1 MGIDLIPAMPPRGVS
16 TFQGDFLEERVRGM
30 VKSFLKEGRKRD
42 RSRPSGVGVGEKVK
56 EEEGEVEVEEGE
68 RSYIDRERRETVNEG
83 GEEEGGEAEE
93 RLVDVSG
100 TLSPVFFHFQE
111 NTAANGRGWKK
122 KRWYSVTCQL
132 LGPRP
137 MDFISTV

>member
-1 MGIDLIPAMPPRGVS
+1 VGIDLIPAMPPRGVS

-83 GEEEGGEAEE
+83 GEEEGGEEGE

-100 TLSPVFFHFQE
+100 PLSPVFFHSKKIQQLMV
-111 NTAANGRGWKK
+111 GVGK
-122 KRWYSVTCQL
+122 KRWYSATCQL